1 MIKTIARFLCLPVVA
16 LSSAWFLACGGN
28 GAANNDQGVS
38 VTLLGFF
45 SGTTGNLNGG
55 GQQPTQNNC
64 GGIPA
69 SLGRVLLRLG
79 DALPETDSGSS
90 SANGTDPSSSYVV
103 AIGVQNNLMGQYY
116 RGDRLVLDY
125 YIPGSSLQPP
135 STNVALSIF
144 AGPASSGS
152 GSSGA
157 SGSSGGSGA
166 SGASGATGIAGELRR
181 PGHTSLPPSFN
192 NLCNQSYAVAAVI
205 PASIREWLNFNR
217 AALPEPP
224 YSMEVYALVSGL
236 SSSGNRYDTNTAV
249 LHVDVLPETFVPDD
263 NSAATTSA
271 SSVEASDTVSGA
283 SVSTSEEEIL

>member
-1 MIKTIARFLCLPVVA
+1 MMKISARFLCLPVVA
-16 LSSAWFLACGGN
+16 ITSAWFLACGGN
-28 GAANNDQGVS
+28 GAASNDQGVS

-55 GQQPTQNNC
+55 GQQNNQNGC

-79 DALPETDSGSS
+79 DALPESDTGAS

-103 AIGVQNNLMGQYY
+103 AIGVQNNLIGQYY
-116 RGDRLVLDY
+116 RGDRLLLDY

-135 STNVALSIF
+135 STNVALSVF
-144 AGPASSGS
+144 AGPAPSAG
-152 GSSGA
+152 GA
-157 SGSSGGSGA
+157 AGAGGGSGA
-166 SGASGATGIAGELRR
+166 SGASGGGGGLRR
-181 PGHTSLPPSFN
+181 PGNTSLPPTFN

-217 AALPEPP
+217 SALPEPP

-249 LHVDVLPETFVPDD
+249 LHVDILPEIFVPDD
-263 NSAATTSA
+263 NEASTATPDTTDQTTA
-271 SSVEASDTVSGA
+271 SSQSTTASGES
-283 SVSTSEEEIL
+283 L

>member
-1 MIKTIARFLCLPVVA
+1 MIKKNARLLGLLLAV
-16 LSSAWFLACGGN
+16 SSAWFLACGGN

-38 VTLLGFF
+38 VTLMGFF

-55 GQQPTQNNC
+55 GQQNNQNGC

-79 DALPETDSGSS
+79 DALPESDSGSS

-103 AIGVQNNLMGQYY
+103 AIGVQNNLAGQYY
-116 RGDRLVLDY
+116 RGDRLLLDY

-144 AGPASSGS
+144 AGPAPTSG
-152 GSSGA
+152 
-157 SGSSGGSGA
+157 GSSGGGASGA
-166 SGASGATGIAGELRR
+166 SGASGSPGLGGGLRR
-181 PGHTSLPPSFN
+181 PGQTSLPPTFN
-192 NLCNQSYAVAAVI
+192 NLCNQSYAVAAII
-205 PASIREWLNFNR
+205 PASVREWLNFNR

-249 LHVDVLPETFVPDD
+249 LHVDVLPETFVPDN
-263 NSAATTSA
+263 NSTATTSA
-271 SSVEASDTVSGA
+271 SSVEATDTVSGS
-283 SVSTSEEEIL
+283 SVSTSEEETL

>member
-1 MIKTIARFLCLPVVA
+1 MMKIRARFLCLPFVA
-16 LSSAWFLACGGN
+16 ITSVWFLACGGN

-38 VTLLGFF
+38 VTLMGFF

-55 GQQPTQNNC
+55 GQQNNQNNC

-79 DALPETDSGSS
+79 DALPESDTGAS

-103 AIGVQNNLMGQYY
+103 AIGVQNNLIGQYY
-116 RGDRLVLDY
+116 RGDRLLLDY

-135 STNVALSIF
+135 STNVALSVF
-144 AGPASSGS
+144 AGPAPSGGGS
-152 GSSGA
+152 G
-157 SGSSGGSGA
+157 GGSGA
-166 SGASGATGIAGELRR
+166 SGASGASGSGNGLRR
-181 PGHTSLPPSFN
+181 PGNTSLPPTFN

-249 LHVDVLPETFVPDD
+249 LHVDVLPEIFVPDD
-263 NSAATTSA
+263 NSASTTTPPSQDTSTASSSSTATTAEGS
-271 SSVEASDTVSGA
+271 
-283 SVSTSEEEIL
+283 L

>member
-1 MIKTIARFLCLPVVA
+1 MMKIRARFLCLPFVA
-16 LSSAWFLACGGN
+16 ITSVWFLACGGN

-79 DALPETDSGSS
+79 DALPESDTGAS

-103 AIGVQNNLMGQYY
+103 AIGVQNNLIGQYY

-135 STNVALSIF
+135 STNVALSVF
-144 AGPASSGS
+144 AGPAPSAG
-152 GSSGA
+152 GA
-157 SGSSGGSGA
+157 AGAGGGSGA
-166 SGASGATGIAGELRR
+166 SGASGGGGGLRR
-181 PGHTSLPPSFN
+181 PGNTSLPPTFN

-217 AALPEPP
+217 SALPEPP
-224 YSMEVYALVSGL
+224 YSMEVYAMVSGL

-249 LHVDVLPETFVPDD
+249 LHVDVLPEIFVPDD
-263 NSAATTSA
+263 NGVSATTSETTDETPA
-271 SSVEASDTVSGA
+271 SSESATANGES
-283 SVSTSEEEIL
+283 L